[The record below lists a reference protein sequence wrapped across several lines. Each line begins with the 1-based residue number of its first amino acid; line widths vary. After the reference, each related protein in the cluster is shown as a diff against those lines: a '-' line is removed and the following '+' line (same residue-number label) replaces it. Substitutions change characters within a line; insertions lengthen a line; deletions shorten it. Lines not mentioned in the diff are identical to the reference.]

1 MKGGVSMTIEQK
13 LKELIKEQY
22 GSVSEICR
30 QVGMPVTTLDTI
42 LKRGIANSNI
52 TNIIK
57 ITNALNISADALA
70 EGRIEKKLTE
80 IKIEKLTPDN
90 KEKLTEYFELLLN
103 SQK

>member
-1 MKGGVSMTIEQK
+1 MTIERK

>member
-1 MKGGVSMTIEQK
+1 MTIENK
-13 LKELIKEQY
+13 LKELIKEEY
-22 GSVSEICR
+22 GTLKNLSNQI
-30 QVGMPVTTLDTI
+30 GMPPTTLETI
-42 LKRGIANSNI
+42 LKRGIANANI

-80 IKIEKLTPDN
+80 IKIEKLTPTN

-103 SQK
+103 SQS

>member
-1 MKGGVSMTIEQK
+1 MTIEQK

-42 LKRGIANSNI
+42 LKRGIANANI

>member
-90 KEKLTEYFELLLN
+90 KEKLPEYFELLLN

>member
-1 MKGGVSMTIEQK
+1 MTIEQK